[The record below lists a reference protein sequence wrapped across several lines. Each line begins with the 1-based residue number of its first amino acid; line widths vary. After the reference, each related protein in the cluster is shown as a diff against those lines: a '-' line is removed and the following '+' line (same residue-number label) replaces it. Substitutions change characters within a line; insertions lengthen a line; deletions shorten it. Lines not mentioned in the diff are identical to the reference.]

1 MFKRKKHSAED
12 TREERH
18 CKYQESIFT
27 KNPKPGTE
35 MNEYELWLRRR
46 RGEDVSI
53 YKIAEPRRSGWLER
67 LFFGGI

>member
-1 MFKRKKHSAED
+1 MFKRKKRGFWD

-18 CKYQESIFT
+18 QEFYNDIFT
-27 KNPKPGTE
+27 KDPQPGDE
-35 MNEYELWLRRR
+35 MNEFELWLRRR

>member
-1 MFKRKKHSAED
+1 MFKRKKRGFWD

-18 CKYQESIFT
+18 QEFYNDIFT
-27 KNPKPGTE
+27 KDPQPGDE
-35 MNEYELWLRRR
+35 MNEFELWLRRR

-53 YKIAEPRRSGWLER
+53 YKIAEPRRSGWLEC

>member
-1 MFKRKKHSAED
+1 MFKRKKRGFWD

-18 CKYQESIFT
+18 QELYNDIFT
-27 KNPKPGTE
+27 KDPQPGDE
-35 MNEYELWLRRR
+35 MNEFELWLRRR